1 MNIQRLIAKG
11 ESEDLEFKKSFGKD
25 VIETIC
31 AFANHRGGTV
41 LIGVSDD
48 RKVIGTVC
56 SSESLQVWV
65 NEIKQSTNPSIIPDV
80 ELLVVR
86 GKSVVMFRVSEFPVK
101 PVSFRD
107 RYFKRVA
114 NSNHRL
120 SLTEIANIH
129 LQSLQLSWDAYPEN
143 QATPKDLSPRKMTS
157 FLKRVK
163 EGGRFK
169 GEGNWQVIL
178 EKLGYLKDG
187 VPTHAAMILFGKND
201 PPYQLHIGRF
211 KTPSTIIDDRMIR
224 GTLFDVV
231 EEAMKFI
238 VSHLKVAFEITGEIQ
253 RREIFDYPVPALREL
268 LLNAVVHRDYTSP
281 TDIQIKIFDNAITFF
296 NPGRLYGDLTIE
308 KLKTDSYQSRTRNK
322 LIAEAF
328 YLTRDIEKYGSGY
341 IRVRREIADYPTMEL
356 DYEESGDGFLASVRY
371 QEQKTITTPK
381 TTTEKST
388 ATVNVP
394 LNVPLNERVLN
405 LIREQPGIR
414 RTELALKLAVTEKT
428 ISRHVSMLLKI
439 GSVERRGSKK
449 TGGFFLKQQRQSI

>member
-1 MNIQRLIAKG
+1 MNIQRLIATG
-11 ESEDLEFKKSFGKD
+11 ESEVLEFKTSFGKD
-25 VIETIC
+25 VIETVC
-31 AFANHRGGTV
+31 AFANHKGGTV
-41 LIGVSDD
+41 LVGVAEGG
-48 RKVIGTVC
+48 KVVGVTC
-56 SSESLQVWV
+56 GEESIQNWV
-65 NEIKQSTNPSIIPDV
+65 NEVKQNTMPSIIPDIAMA
-80 ELLVVR
+80 LVK
-86 GKSVVMFRVSEFPVK
+86 GKVVVIIRVDEFPVK
-101 PVSFRD
+101 PVACRD
-107 RYFKRVA
+107 RYYKRVA

-120 SLTEIANIH
+120 TLTEIANIH
-129 LQSLQLSWDAYPEN
+129 IQSLQLSWDAYTEN
-143 QATPKDLSPRKMTS
+143 QATPKDLSPRKMKS
-157 FLKRVK
+157 FLRRVK

-169 GEGNWQVIL
+169 GEGDWQVIL

-187 VPTHAAMILFGKND
+187 VPTHAAMILFGKDD

-238 VSHLKVAFEITGEIQ
+238 ISHLKVAFEITGDLQ
-253 RREIFDYPVPALREL
+253 RHEIFDYPVPALREL

-281 TDIQIKIFDNAITFF
+281 TDIQIKIFDNSITFF

-308 KLKTDSYQSRTRNK
+308 KLKTDCYQSRTRNK

-341 IRVRREIADYPTMEL
+341 IRVRREISDYPTMQL

-381 TTTEKST
+381 TTTKKST
-388 ATVNVP
+388 GAINVP

-428 ISRHVSMLLKI
+428 ISRHVSMLLKS

-449 TGGFFLKQQRQSI
+449 TGGYFLK